1 MQIPLVAALVALA
14 LLALSGVGV
23 RAGLWTF
30 PTGFLLLRVAF
41 WLGLSASAVAVGLL
55 IFAPRAVPSL
65 IAALVIGGVVAFVPW
80 NQRRAVKSL
89 PFIHDV
95 TTDLVDPPAFQAVLP
110 LRAEAKNP
118 AEYGGA
124 ATAAKQR
131 EGYPDIRPMVLTGSA
146 GAAFHRV
153 RTAAEGTGWEIV
165 AVDSA
170 AGRIEAT
177 ATTFWFGFKDDVVL
191 RVRPAGAGAVL
202 DMRSLSRV
210 GGSDVGANAARNR
223 TFFAAVDGT

>member
-1 MQIPLVAALVALA
+1 VAALVALA

-30 PTGFLLLRVAF
+30 PTGFILLRVAF

-65 IAALVIGGVVAFVPW
+65 VAALVIGGVVAIVPW
-80 NQRRAVKSL
+80 NQRRTVKSL

-110 LRAEAKNP
+110 LRADAKNP
-118 AEYGGA
+118 AEYGGEE
-124 ATAAKQR
+124 TAAKQR
-131 EGYPDIRPMVLTGSA
+131 EGYPDIRPMVLTGDV

-165 AVDSA
+165 AVDST

-210 GGSDVGANAARNR
+210 GGSDVGANAARIR
-223 TFFAAVDGT
+223 TFFAAVERTK